1 MVQGQG
7 QEEQRRIQETFEKY
21 ERLNEIS
28 DEDIVEEKE
37 ESKKQDD
44 VEEETEERVVE
55 ASVEMIRRTE
65 ETEGQT
71 EQAPVKV
78 TQTTQSTSGT
88 SRAKDSELTSEKV
101 ELTESPVING
111 KSDKFSSWFQC

>member
-28 DEDIVEEKE
+28 DEDIVGEKE

-78 TQTTQSTSGT
+78 TQTTQTTASTRPS
-88 SRAKDSELTSEKV
+88 V
-101 ELTESPVING
+101 
-111 KSDKFSSWFQC
+111 